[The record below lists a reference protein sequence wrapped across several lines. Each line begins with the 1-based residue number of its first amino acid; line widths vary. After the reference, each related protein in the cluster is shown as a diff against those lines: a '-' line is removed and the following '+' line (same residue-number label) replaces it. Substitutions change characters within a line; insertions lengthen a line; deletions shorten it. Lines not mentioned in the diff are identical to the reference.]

1 MTLDPIWMLADIT
14 NALMGIPNLIALLGL
29 RKVVISETRK
39 YFQAKETAETAI
51 ISESIQELN
60 EGYTADF

>member
-39 YFQAKETAETAI
+39 YFQAKETAFV
-51 ISESIQELN
+51 SESIQELN
-60 EGYTADF
+60 EGYTADL